1 MTELEVNELE
11 EIFSDPIKYYYYQDK
26 YLVDLVVEKG
36 GSEEYVKTGQLKGSF
51 AEKLLQKEW
60 FKKEFSSNNGG
71 IGIKLSDLESY
82 WPEHTLEFDISVANW
97 GENPKK
103 HQKDTWF
110 QTSRSGYNLVL
121 QVNLNQE
128 HFKLYNSWLK
138 PRWHGEGIFNCT
150 CHPVSEKQITLGWI
164 RLDIDFE
171 TDEVLIEEIQTDWLR
186 EINSL
191 AKKLKNDN
199 DNKHKKILQNE
210 SVDGQLA
217 DFWKYYNYMQPVSK
231 IWDELFMSI
240 ALWFAKK
247 ELQIQNVWMHT
258 FESCLLFKDQNY
270 SKPPRSIYS
279 KLPKRMGFVLSD
291 KAPLF
296 LMREIYLKR
305 YFRKAKKDSVKWFK
319 HEA

>member
-11 EIFSDPIKYYYYQDK
+11 EIFSDLIKYYYYQDK
-26 YLVDLVVEKG
+26 YLVDLVIEKG
-36 GSEEYVKTGQLKGSF
+36 GSEEHLKIGQLKGSF
-51 AEKLLQKEW
+51 AEKLMQKEW
-60 FKKEFSSNNGG
+60 FKKEFLSNNGG
-71 IGIKLSDLESY
+71 VGIKITDLKSY
-82 WPEHTLEFDISVANW
+82 WPEHTLEFGISVTNW

-164 RLDIDFE
+164 RLDVEFE
-171 TDEVLIEEIQTDWLR
+171 TDEILIEEIQTDWLR

-191 AKKLKNDN
+191 AKKLKSDN
-199 DNKHKKILQNE
+199 DNKHKEILQNE
-210 SVDGQLA
+210 CVDGQLV
-217 DFWKYYNYMQPVSK
+217 DFWKYYYYMQPVSK
-231 IWDELFMSI
+231 IWEELFMSI

-258 FESCLLFKDQNY
+258 FESC
-270 SKPPRSIYS
+270 
-279 KLPKRMGFVLSD
+279 
-291 KAPLF
+291 
-296 LMREIYLKR
+296 
-305 YFRKAKKDSVKWFK
+305 
-319 HEA
+319 